1 MRNERYLQSAR
12 LLLRAPEPEDLEMMY
27 RLENASEVWSVS
39 NTTVPFSRYVLRKYI
54 INCQNDIYTDHELRL
69 MIQPTVDECQH
80 AVGTVD
86 LIDFM
91 PLHGR
96 AEVGIAIMES
106 YRKQGYAQE
115 ALELLCNYAFSLLHL
130 NQLYAY
136 VRVDNVAS
144 LSLFEKCGFS
154 QKVLLKQW
162 INDGAGGYKDAYLI
176 QRLSTF
182 SV

>member
-1 MRNERYLQSAR
+1 MMSECFLQNAR
-12 LLLRAPEPEDLEMMY
+12 LFLRAPEPEDLDVMY
-27 RLENASEVWSVS
+27 RLENAPEMWSVS
-39 NTTVPFSRYVLRKYI
+39 NMTVPFSRYALRRYI
-54 INCQNDIYTDHELRL
+54 ASCRNDVHADHELRL
-69 MIQPTVDECQH
+69 MIQPVECQE

-96 AEVGIAIMES
+96 AEVGIAILDS
-106 YRKQGYAQE
+106 YRRRGYAQE
-115 ALELLCNYAFSLLHL
+115 ALGLLCDYAFDLLHL

-136 VRVDNVAS
+136 VRVDNTAS

-162 INDGAGGYKDAYLI
+162 LNDGKGSYKDVCFM
-176 QRLSTF
+176 QRLSTS